1 MLRNLMD
8 KIYQASV
15 FVAQVVTATGNSSS
29 VDVKDLM
36 SLTFLVNVGAFSFD
50 GSNNLTLKVEESDD
64 NSTWSEATVANGG
77 LYEAA
82 PVFDAGGDASKSHA
96 IEYRGTKRYARL
108 AWTEAGTVSV
118 PMSVTAIGLSKV
130 QPPA

>member
-8 KIYQASV
+8 KIYQVALL
-15 FVAQVVTATGNSSS
+15 VAQTVTATGNSSS
-29 VDVKDLM
+29 IDLKDLM
-36 SLTFLVNVGAFSFD
+36 SCTFLLNVGNFAFD
-50 GSNNLTLKVEESDD
+50 GSNYLTLAVQESDD

-82 PVFDAGGDASKSHA
+82 PVLDAGGDANKSHA

-108 AWTEAGTVSV
+108 AWTETGTVSV
-118 PMSVTAIGLSKV
+118 PLSVTAIGLSKV